1 MTSDSELW
9 IHQESA
15 IISAD
20 SHDVWRFTPEF
31 LIASEIVSDTWI
43 CRKATQLPD
52 EVTIQI
58 GPSHWRM
65 TPEHLWITEY
75 PDQPLDESARDTS
88 DHWVSILTSKF
99 LEAVPYVP
107 SRRLWLFWQVS
118 IVKPDREQWMLET
131 FLNRNWPNELGTVS
145 LQPQL
150 AIRINDL
157 TIQMNIKGGISYRRG
172 EAHQESTV
180 FDCFVSRGLDQTV
193 GEMLQDLPHMA
204 ERLFLVERSVRQL
217 LESGS

>member
-1 MTSDSELW
+1 MSGSELW
-9 IHQESA
+9 IQQESS

-31 LIASEIVSDTWI
+31 LIASEIVPDTWI
-43 CRKATQLPD
+43 CRQATQSSD
-52 EVTIQI
+52 EVAIQI

-75 PDQPLDESARDTS
+75 SDQPLDESAGDTS
-88 DHWVSILTSKF
+88 DHWVSILTSRF

-118 IVKPDREQWMLET
+118 IVKPDRDRWLLET

-150 AIRINDL
+150 TARLNDL
-157 TIQMNIKGGISYRRG
+157 TIQMTIRGGTSHRRG
-172 EAHQESTV
+172 EAYQGSTA
-180 FDCFVSRGLDQTV
+180 FDCYVSRGIDQTPE
-193 GEMLQDLPHMA
+193 EMLLDLTHRT
-204 ERLFLVERSVRQL
+204 ERLVLVERSIRQL
-217 LESGS
+217 LGNGS